1 MKKTIVL
8 GLAVVM
14 ALTTAVTTF
23 SSGLTSEEAFCNH
36 DGVQVESTSQG
47 NGACRHAL
55 CGCTKF
61 TRATNG
67 AGKCTCGHWDY
78 VHD

>member
-14 ALTTAVTTF
+14 ALTTAFTAF
-23 SSGLTSEEAFCNH
+23 SSGLTSEEVFCNH
-36 DGVQVESTSQG
+36 KGVQVESTSQR

-55 CGCTKF
+55 CRCTKY
-61 TRATNG
+61 TRATGG

>member
-8 GLAVVM
+8 GFAVVM
-14 ALTTAVTTF
+14 ALTTAVTAF
-23 SSGLTSEEAFCNH
+23 SSGLTSEEAFSKH
-36 DGVQVESTSQG
+36 EGVQVESTSQR

-55 CGCTKF
+55 CRCTKY
-61 TRATNG
+61 TRATGG